1 MSDSTREPQQEFAAT
16 LLNISKGLAHDKASA
31 LLTQAVAAVKE
42 QGKAAELVMKVRIEP
57 VKNNS
62 RVVQITAATAAKIP
76 QAPIAPTIFFAD
88 DEGGLH
94 RNDPEQRELDYT
106 APATSDGKSAAAGRD

>member
-1 MSDSTREPQQEFAAT
+1 MSDNRSEPKQEFAAT

-31 LLTQAVAAVKE
+31 LLTEAVAAVKE
-42 QGKAAELVMKVRIEP
+42 QGKSAELVMKVKIDP

-62 RVVQITAATAAKIP
+62 RVVQITARTEAKIP

-88 DEGGLH
+88 DQGGLH
-94 RNDPEQRELDYT
+94 RNDPEQHEIDYSVT
-106 APATSDGKSAAAGRD
+106 ADGKTAAAGRD

>member
-42 QGKAAELVMKVRIEP
+42 QGKAAELVMKGQDRTGQKQLP
-57 VKNNS
+57 
-62 RVVQITAATAAKIP
+62 RRADHTAATAAKIP
-76 QAPIAPTIFFAD
+76 QSPIAPTIFFAD
-88 DEGGLH
+88 DQGGLH
-94 RNDPEQRELDYT
+94 RNDPEQHEIDYSAT
-106 APATSDGKSAAAGRD
+106 ADGKSAAAGRD

>member
-1 MSDSTREPQQEFAAT
+1 MSDNKTEPQQEFAAT

-42 QGKAAELVMKVRIEP
+42 QGKPAELTMKVKIEP

-62 RVVQITAATAAKIP
+62 RVVQITARTDAKIP
-76 QAPIAPTIFFAD
+76 QAPIAATIFFAD
-88 DEGGLH
+88 DQGGLH
-94 RNDPEQRELDYT
+94 RNDPEQHEIDYST
-106 APATSDGKSAAAGRD
+106 ADGKSAAAGRD